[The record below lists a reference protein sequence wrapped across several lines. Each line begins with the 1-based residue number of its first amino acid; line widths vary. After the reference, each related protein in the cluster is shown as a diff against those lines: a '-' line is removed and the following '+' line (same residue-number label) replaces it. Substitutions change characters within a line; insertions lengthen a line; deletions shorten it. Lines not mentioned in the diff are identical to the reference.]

1 MSKIFSLDSSEEFK
15 EIYGSLVPYNIED
28 NCCADIN
35 TCNTI
40 KRMIEGL
47 CHRIIKERNSVG
59 DTLTFHS
66 LYNIKYSEYRGA
78 RMFTCGGVVLSNDCD
93 KEGLNIDDFDFI
105 STIQPYEINI
115 PNLTYR
121 EASYLNQILDITE
134 REKELVDKKIL
145 TSTEIEKYKRI
156 YRFLPHFYDVRL

>member
-1 MSKIFSLDSSEEFK
+1 
-15 EIYGSLVPYNIED
+15 
-28 NCCADIN
+28 
-35 TCNTI
+35 
-40 KRMIEGL
+40 MIESL
-47 CHRIIKERNSVG
+47 CHRIIKERNLI
-59 DTLTFHS
+59 DDNLTFLP
-66 LYNIKYSEYRGA
+66 LYNIKYAEYRGA
-78 RMFTCGGVVLSNDCD
+78 KMFTYGGIILNTDCD
-93 KEGLNIDDFDFI
+93 KENLNIDGFEFI

-145 TSTEIEKYKRI
+145 TSTEIDKYKRI